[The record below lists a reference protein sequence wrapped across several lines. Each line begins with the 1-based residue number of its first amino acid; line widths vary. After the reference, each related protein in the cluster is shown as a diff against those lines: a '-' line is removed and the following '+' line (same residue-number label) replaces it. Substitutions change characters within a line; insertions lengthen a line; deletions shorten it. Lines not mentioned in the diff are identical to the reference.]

1 MTCRFYFFITFFF
14 VVVDL
19 KMKMEN
25 SFFVSAKDDEE
36 VVVDH
41 QWDGYTLLLPCV
53 SVGNVPQLAC
63 DLLVSSLLKKTS
75 SSSSDQS
82 DPKDLELVGY
92 IRSSSV
98 RPFAGPD
105 PYSLHGPLLATSIQ
119 GLGFFFVYPSSSFYC
134 LVQTLNAMFTLSLL
148 FFFFF
153 FFLNSLRLK
162 GKEARPHSAEIAHI

>member
-1 MTCRFYFFITFFF
+1 MQIFVASSLLFF
-14 VVVDL
+14 VDL
-19 KMKMEN
+19 KMKMES

-63 DLLVSSLLKKTS
+63 DLLVSSLLKK

-119 GLGFFFVYPSSSFYC
+119 GLGTFLCLPFFFFYC

-148 FFFFF
+148 FFFF

>member
-1 MTCRFYFFITFFF
+1 
-14 VVVDL
+14 
-19 KMKMEN
+19 MES
-25 SFFVSAKDDEE
+25 SFFVSAKDDDEE

-75 SSSSDQS
+75 SASDQS

-119 GLGFFFVYPSSSFYC
+119 GLGFFFVYPSSPSFYC

-153 FFLNSLRLK
+153 FFPNSLRLK

>member
-1 MTCRFYFFITFFF
+1 
-14 VVVDL
+14 
-19 KMKMEN
+19 MKMES

-75 SSSSDQS
+75 SASDQS

-119 GLGFFFVYPSSSFYC
+119 GLGTFLCLPFIFFLLPCANAECNVYIIAPFLLFLFLPQQSSSQRQRSSSSFSRDRPY
-134 LVQTLNAMFTLSLL
+134 
-148 FFFFF
+148 
-153 FFLNSLRLK
+153 LR
-162 GKEARPHSAEIAHI
+162 

>member
-1 MTCRFYFFITFFF
+1 
-14 VVVDL
+14 
-19 KMKMEN
+19 MES
-25 SFFVSAKDDEE
+25 SFFVSAKDEEE

-75 SSSSDQS
+75 TSSASDQS
-82 DPKDLELVGY
+82 DLKDLELVGY

-119 GLGFFFVYPSSSFYC
+119 GLGFFFVYPSSSFIVLC
-134 LVQTLNAMFTLSLL
+134 KL
-148 FFFFF
+148 
-153 FFLNSLRLK
+153 
-162 GKEARPHSAEIAHI
+162 